1 MVRHL
6 EMRPVIRDE
15 SNSKETEMKRHS
27 LLVMLALICTFL
39 FSSLNTGT
47 LAFAHG
53 GMDHVMGTVTAV
65 TEHSLSVKTR
75 DGAIKTVE
83 FDGET
88 KFVKGEAAATI
99 KDVQVGSRVVIHAH
113 NHDNALH
120 AAEVQIGTD
129 PAPSQH

>member
-1 MVRHL
+1 
-6 EMRPVIRDE
+6 
-15 SNSKETEMKRHS
+15 MKKIS
-27 LLVMLALICTFL
+27 SVLISVVICTLVF
-39 FSSLNTGT
+39 GT

-53 GMDHVMGTVTAV
+53 GMDHVLGTVTAI

-83 FDGET
+83 FDSET
-88 KFVKGEAAATI
+88 KFLKGDAPATL

-120 AAEVQIGTD
+120 AAEVKIGTD
-129 PAPSQH
+129 AAAGH

>member
-1 MVRHL
+1 MARYL
-6 EMRPVIRDE
+6 EMRPENPDE
-15 SNSKETEMKRHS
+15 SNSKETEMKKHW
-27 LLVMLALICTFL
+27 LMLAHICISLIF
-39 FSSLNTGT
+39 GT
-47 LAFAHG
+47 LAFAHA
-53 GMDHVMGTVTAV
+53 GMEHVMGTVTAV

-99 KDVQVGSRVVIHAH
+99 KDIRVGSRVVIHAH

-129 PAPSQH
+129 TAPSQH